1 MREFL
6 IQHGT
11 NQQAGLAIGIGHMVQ
26 HYSLYEVRDKTK
38 PSVIPIAK

>member
-11 NQQAGLAIGIGHMVQ
+11 NQQAGLAIGIGHIAQ
-26 HYSLYEVRDKTK
+26 HYPLYEARDITSS
-38 PSVIPIAK
+38 SVIPIVK

>member
-11 NQQAGLAIGIGHMVQ
+11 NQQAGLAIGHMAQ
-26 HYSLYEVRDKTK
+26 HYPLYEARDITSS
-38 PSVIPIAK
+38 SVIPIAK

>member
-11 NQQAGLAIGIGHMVQ
+11 NQQAGLAIGHMVQ
-26 HYSLYEVRDKTK
+26 HYPLYEVRDITSS
-38 PSVIPIAK
+38 SVIRIAK